1 MKYLYK
7 TASLTSIKT
16 ALWVVLFLLLIVGQM
31 SCTSKTA
38 TKLETGENSLFLC
51 KFVTPDG
58 VTKNTSVLQRTSMFS
73 PGDTIVNSKYGTWII
88 VAKQATKQ

>member
-1 MKYLYK
+1 MKILYK
-7 TASLTSIKT
+7 TSKLTTIKT

-51 KFVTPDG
+51 KFVNPSG
-58 VTKNTSVLQRTSMFS
+58 VTTNTNVFQRDSLYKA
-73 PGDTIVNSKYGTWII
+73 GDTLINSKYGTWI
-88 VAKQATKQ
+88 VMRKR